1 MTGTRRLRQIQK
13 QQIHCNNTDATREQ
27 LYRSI
32 WNLKVPTY
40 IVKYIIRK
48 LYNDDES
55 EYKYNILFSIAEA
68 AETGYSLDVLM
79 GRNTFAT
86 VTGLASQQIK
96 ETNKRF
102 DGKEEHLPL
111 AKFMRDEQR
120 WLEHL
125 GDPRLCT
132 RDGKSTQAT
141 ASVRC
146 MSPLKSPSDEPAP
159 QSPPESLSAP
169 TETASP
175 ISPPG
180 DPYYE
185 TPVFTPEYVDT
196 PYTRAGTQSY
206 TF

>member
-1 MTGTRRLRQIQK
+1 
-13 QQIHCNNTDATREQ
+13 
-27 LYRSI
+27 
-32 WNLKVPTY
+32 
-40 IVKYIIRK
+40 
-48 LYNDDES
+48 
-55 EYKYNILFSIAEA
+55 
-68 AETGYSLDVLM
+68 
-79 GRNTFAT
+79 
-86 VTGLASQQIK
+86 
-96 ETNKRF
+96 
-102 DGKEEHLPL
+102 
-111 AKFMRDEQR
+111 MRDEQR

-159 QSPPESLSAP
+159 RSPPESLSAP

-196 PYTRAGTQSY
+196 PTPEQEPNHIRTDHYEEICTVSSDSSYSSY
-206 TF
+206 TSSSPSIPATKKSFFTVLARFESSMNLMNCMMYHTMKLLRNP